1 MISSRRRKKDCR
13 VILNTLPI
21 SHYVEKVR
29 WCLDKSGLKYEE
41 EKDIGIFWVMTT
53 GRTVPTLN
61 VPGKDINISNSSDIL
76 RYLYGHIKGQDEK
89 KANFLEP
96 TPESVQ
102 LEEKLDQLGSHLV
115 HNFFPFIPWL
125 GELKSSSLCTANV
138 DILSILGQLS
148 ELGRI
153 SPQNLGENCVRNKRD
168 LNFLSVLIFQGL
180 YEYGIPPWQRVLL
193 KVVLPILK
201 KFLITVLKIDKGHA
215 IEDLKKAEVMIEE
228 MDKVLAKNQ
237 FLMGGDEPTYI
248 DFAYAA
254 LLGIV
259 IFPDQYGGSDL
270 SPESRLKITD
280 GNTDVQKYCKK
291 MRNTPSGKFVLR
303 MYSEHR

>member
-1 MISSRRRKKDCR
+1 MTLWLAGSIASVIFGIKTRKEDSRI
-13 VILNTLPI
+13 ILNTLPI

-41 EKDIGIFWVMTT
+41 EKDIGIFWVMIT
-53 GRTVPTLN
+53 GRTVPNLKL
-61 VPGKDINISNSSDIL
+61 PGKSISISNSSDIL

-102 LEEKLDQLGSHLV
+102 LEEKLDQLGSHLRT
-115 HNFFPFIPWL
+115 WL
-125 GELKSSSLCTANV
+125 YFQFLVNCQNSDELALKTW
-138 DILSILGQLS
+138 
-148 ELGRI
+148 
-153 SPQNLGENCVRNKRD
+153 
-168 LNFLSVLIFQGL
+168 GL
-180 YEYGIPPWQRVLL
+180 HEYAIPPWQRVLL

-215 IEDLKKAEVMIEE
+215 IEDLKKAELMIEE

-237 FLMGGDEPTYI
+237 FLMGGDEPTYV

-254 LLGIV
+254 LIGIV
-259 IFPDQYGGSDL
+259 VFPDQYGGSDL
-270 SPESRLKITD
+270 SPESRLKFTD

>member
-1 MISSRRRKKDCR
+1 MISSRRRKKDSR

-102 LEEKLDQLGSHLV
+102 LEEKLDQLGHHLV
-115 HNFFPFIPWL
+115 HNFFPFIP
-125 GELKSSSLCTANV
+125 
-138 DILSILGQLS
+138 
-148 ELGRI
+148 
-153 SPQNLGENCVRNKRD
+153 
-168 LNFLSVLIFQGL
+168 
-180 YEYGIPPWQRVLL
+180 
-193 KVVLPILK
+193 
-201 KFLITVLKIDKGHA
+201 
-215 IEDLKKAEVMIEE
+215 
-228 MDKVLAKNQ
+228 
-237 FLMGGDEPTYI
+237 
-248 DFAYAA
+248 
-254 LLGIV
+254 
-259 IFPDQYGGSDL
+259 
-270 SPESRLKITD
+270 
-280 GNTDVQKYCKK
+280 
-291 MRNTPSGKFVLR
+291 
-303 MYSEHR
+303 